1 LGLQGRDVQVL
12 HWGDVRLRD
21 HLSIMPYLIAESEL
35 LHCVLLGLSLPLA
48 LGLVIEAVE
57 LGDVFPTL

>member
-1 LGLQGRDVQVL
+1 
-12 HWGDVRLRD
+12 
-21 HLSIMPYLIAESEL
+21 MPYLIVESEL